1 MSAIS
6 NHSIV
11 EFIYNGNVSF
21 SSKEYEL
28 LRKETKSVLV
38 TPLKVMA
45 LLIAISGLF
54 AMVFEVR
61 YFSQFSLE
69 VYITRL
75 LATLIAFLVL
85 VVMYTKVGRDKPVLF
100 VHVLLMII
108 IISSGYMIYL
118 MPKTLVTNSQIVGLM
133 IFTSA
138 LFLSWDVKNQII
150 VAIYYN
156 VVFAAAILLNNHAI
170 YFLPNMYESVLFVI
184 FLSVISVIGSAV
196 NFKLRMQLA
205 ERSYRIEL
213 SEQKFHS
220 IFNNSA
226 EGMFQSSL
234 DGKFLTVN
242 PALVNILGYENEE
255 DLLKMDLAKDIYKN
269 KVDRAALINELKE
282 KGSVENYIITL
293 KKRTGEEVIV
303 RLNDR
308 LVTNNNG
315 NKYYFEGSMMDITE
329 QVLSGER
336 RKKAEEELREEK
348 IKSDRLAREATKS
361 SIIKSQFL
369 ANMSHEIRTPMN
381 GILGYLMLIEKGSYK
396 SKEEMNQFASDARQ
410 SAESLLD
417 ILNDILDFSKIESGK
432 MELYNSNF
440 NLRDV
445 IDESVFLLTTR
456 AKEKGLSIIAKIAND
471 INLLMFGDSTRIR
484 QIFINLISNAI
495 KFTNRGN
502 ILIEAS
508 TKDEGNG
515 QVTLYASVTD
525 EGIGIPQEKMNSLF
539 LPFSQVDSA
548 YSRKYGGTGLGL
560 VISKEFINMMGGEI
574 GVESEVG
581 KGSKFYFSVK
591 LKIQEGKKYAEE
603 PNNKVSNSLAGLAD
617 ETQNI
622 QVVNELKSERANFK
636 ILLAED
642 NIINQKVALRILSD
656 AGFKANAVNDGRE
669 VVKEVQ
675 VNHYDLILMDVQMP
689 EVDGFMATKEIRK
702 LETMNNSLPIIA
714 ITAHALLGD
723 KEKCLEAGMND
734 YVSKPIMPDQFI
746 GKIDHW
752 LGISLKDVK
761 IKKDDS
767 PKNDFV
773 FDFNMLEKM
782 SLGDVEFQ
790 KELLENYFQDV
801 SARYQRIDN
810 FIKVGNFEKIANEAH
825 TIKGASYSVGAKKVG
840 DEALGIELSGK
851 QNDMASVVQR
861 MYTLNA
867 AIKKTK
873 EILKDS
879 IVYKK

>member
-1 MSAIS
+1 MSTIN

-11 EFIYNGNVSF
+11 EYIYDGSVSF

-28 LRKETKSVLV
+28 LRKETKSILV
-38 TPLKVMA
+38 TPLKIMA
-45 LLIAISGLF
+45 LLIAVSGLF
-54 AMVFEVR
+54 AMIFEVK

-85 VVMYTKVGRDKPVLF
+85 VIMYTKIGRDKPVLF
-100 VHVLLMII
+100 VHVLLIVII
-108 IISSGYMIYL
+108 FSSGYMIYL
-118 MPKTLVTNSQIVGLM
+118 MPKTLVLNSQIVGLM

-156 VVFAAAILLNNHAI
+156 AVFAAAILLNNHTI

-220 IFNNSA
+220 IFENSA

-234 DGKFLTVN
+234 EGKLLTVN
-242 PALVNILGYENEE
+242 PALVQILGYDGAEE
-255 DLLKMDLAKDIYKN
+255 LLKMNLAKDIYKYE
-269 KVDRAALINELKE
+269 KDRTTLIDKLKE
-282 KGSVENYIITL
+282 NGVVENHILTL
-293 KKRTGEEVIV
+293 KKKNGDEVIV
-303 RLNDR
+303 RLNDK
-308 LVTNNNG
+308 LVTNEDG
-315 NKYYFEGSMMDITE
+315 NKYYFEGSMTDITE
-329 QVLSGER
+329 QVVADKK
-336 RKKAEEELREEK
+336 RKKAEDELREEK

-381 GILGYLMLIEKGSYK
+381 GVLGYLMLIEKESYRD
-396 SKEEMNQFASDARQ
+396 KEEMKQFASDARQ

-432 MELYNSNF
+432 MELYDTDF
-440 NLRDV
+440 NLNNV
-445 IDESVFLLTTR
+445 IDESVSLLLTR
-456 AKEKGLSIIAKIAND
+456 AKEKELTITTKIADNS
-471 INLLMFGDSTRIR
+471 NVLMYGDSTRLR

-495 KFTNRGN
+495 KFTSHGK

-508 TKDEGNG
+508 TVEEGEEIVILN
-515 QVTLYASVTD
+515 ASVKD
-525 EGIGIPQEKMNSLF
+525 EGIGIPKEKMEDLF
-539 LPFSQVDSA
+539 KPFSQIDA
-548 YSRKYGGTGLGL
+548 TYSRKYGGTGLGL
-560 VISKEFINMMGGEI
+560 VISKEFVTMMGGEI

-581 KGSKFYFSVK
+581 KGSRFYFSVK
-591 LKIQEGKKYAEE
+591 LKIQKGKKYADVPESTGR
-603 PNNKVSNSLAGLAD
+603 NIAINSD
-617 ETQNI
+617 DKI
-622 QVVNELKSERANFK
+622 QDQEALGNLKRERSKFK

-642 NIINQKVALRILSD
+642 NLINQKVAIRILND
-656 AGFKANAVNDGRE
+656 AGFQISAVNDGRE
-669 VVKEVQ
+669 AINQVK
-675 VNHYDLILMDVQMP
+675 NNNYDLVLMDVQMP
-689 EVDGFMATKEIRK
+689 EVDGFMATREIRALGEK
-702 LETMNNSLPIIA
+702 TINLPIIA

-734 YVSKPIMPDQFI
+734 YVSKPIQPDQMMSI
-746 GKIDHW
+746 IDHW
-752 LGISLKDVK
+752 LGLDKQNKK
-761 IKKDDS
+761 IDKENFAD
-767 PKNDFV
+767 NAFV
-773 FDFNMLEKM
+773 FDFAMLEKM

-790 KELLENYFQDV
+790 KELLGNYFDDI
-801 SARYQRIDN
+801 SARFKRIDGY
-810 FIKVGNFEKIANEAH
+810 IKVNNFEKIVNEAH

-851 QNDMASVVQR
+851 QNDLDSITQR
-861 MYTLNA
+861 MDTLNA
-867 AIKKTK
+867 AILSTK
-873 EILKDS
+873 EILKDLLS
-879 IVYKK
+879 

>member
-1 MSAIS
+1 MSAINNRS
-6 NHSIV
+6 VV
-11 EFIYNGNVSF
+11 EYIYDGSVSF

-75 LATLIAFLVL
+75 LATLISFVVL
-85 VVMYTKVGRDKPVLF
+85 VVMYTKVGRDRPVLF
-100 VHVLLMII
+100 VHVLLII
-108 IISSGYMIYL
+108 IIVSSGYMIYL
-118 MPKTLVTNSQIVGLM
+118 MPKTLVLNSQIVGLM

-156 VVFAAAILLNNHAI
+156 LVFAAAILLNNHAI

-220 IFNNSA
+220 IFENSA
-226 EGMFQSSL
+226 EGMFQSSF

-242 PALVNILGYENEE
+242 PALVQILGYDSSEE
-255 DLLKMDLAKDIYKN
+255 LLKLNLIKDIYKDEKDRVNLVN
-269 KVDRAALINELKE
+269 KLK
-282 KGSVENYIITL
+282 KDGFVENYILTL
-293 KKRTGEEVIV
+293 KKKNGEDVII

-308 LVTNNNG
+308 MIADKETN
-315 NKYYFEGSMMDITE
+315 KTYFEGSMRDITE
-329 QVLSGER
+329 YVIADNK

-348 IKSDRLAREATKS
+348 IKSDKLAREATKS

-381 GILGYLMLIEKGSYK
+381 GILGYLMLIEKESYRN
-396 SKEEMNQFASDARQ
+396 KEEMKQFASDARQ

-417 ILNDILDFSKIESGK
+417 ILNDILDFSKIESGR
-432 MELYNSNF
+432 MELYDTDF
-440 NLRDV
+440 DLIKV
-445 IDESVFLLTTR
+445 IDDSVSLLMTR
-456 AKEKGLSIIAKIAND
+456 ANEKGLIITTKVAENT
-471 INLLMFGDSTRIR
+471 NVLMYGDSTRLR

-495 KFTNRGN
+495 KFTNNGQ

-508 TKDEGNG
+508 TKAAEEDTVILN
-515 QVTLYASVTD
+515 ASVAD
-525 EGIGIPQEKMNSLF
+525 EGIGIPKEKIEDLF
-539 LPFSQVDSA
+539 KPFSQLDST

-560 VISKEFINMMGGEI
+560 VISKEFVNMMGGEI

-591 LKIQEGKKYAEE
+591 LKVQKGKKYTKTPVMSDRNILLNET
-603 PNNKVSNSLAGLAD
+603 NKIDDQQILD
-617 ETQNI
+617 D
-622 QVVNELKSERANFK
+622 LKKERSKFK

-642 NIINQKVALRILSD
+642 NIINQKVTLRILSD
-656 AGFKANAVNDGRE
+656 AGFHVNAVNDGQEAINE
-669 VVKEVQ
+669 VRKNSYHLV
-675 VNHYDLILMDVQMP
+675 LMDVQMP
-689 EVDGFMATKEIRK
+689 EVDGFMATKKIRELGEK
-702 LETMNNSLPIIA
+702 TVNLPIIA

-734 YVSKPIMPDQFI
+734 YISKPIQPDLMI
-746 GKIDHW
+746 NLMDRW
-752 LGISLKDVK
+752 LDLD
-761 IKKDDS
+761 KKNKKVNNDD
-767 PKNDFV
+767 PINNNYV
-773 FDFNMLEKM
+773 FDFKMLEKM
-782 SLGDVEFQ
+782 SMGDVDFQ
-790 KELLENYFQDV
+790 KELLTNYFDDV
-801 SARYQRIDN
+801 SARFKKLDVYLKDN
-810 FIKVGNFEKIANEAH
+810 NIEKIINEAH

-851 QNDMASVVQR
+851 QNDVESIIQR
-861 MYTLNA
+861 MDTLNA
-867 AIKKTK
+867 AIFNTK
-873 EILKDS
+873 EVLKNLLS
-879 IVYKK
+879 

>member
-28 LRKETKSVLV
+28 LRKETKSILV

-85 VVMYTKVGRDKPVLF
+85 VVMYTKVGRDKPVFF
-100 VHVLLMII
+100 VHVLLLII
-108 IISSGYMIYL
+108 IVSSGYMIYL

-156 VVFAAAILLNNHAI
+156 VVFATAILLNNHAI

-220 IFNNSA
+220 IFENSA

-242 PALVNILGYENEE
+242 SALVNILGYESEE
-255 DLLKMDLAKDIYKN
+255 DLLRMDLAKDIYKN
-269 KVDRAALINELKE
+269 KIDRAVLINELKE
-282 KGSVENYIITL
+282 KGSVENYVVTL

-308 LVTNNNG
+308 LVKNNNG

-329 QVLSGER
+329 QVLSDAR

-348 IKSDRLAREATKS
+348 IKSDKLAREATKS

-432 MELYNSNF
+432 MELYNSDF
-440 NLRDV
+440 NLKDV
-445 IDESVFLLTTR
+445 IDESIFLLTTR
-456 AKEKGLSIIAKIAND
+456 AKEKNLSVAAKIAND
-471 INLLMFGDSTRIR
+471 TNLLMFGDSTRLR

-502 ILIEAS
+502 ILLEAS
-508 TKDEGNG
+508 TKDNGNG
-515 QVTLYASVTD
+515 QVTLFASVTD
-525 EGIGIPQEKMNSLF
+525 QGIGIPQEKIDSLF

-560 VISKEFINMMGGEI
+560 VISKEFVNMMGGEI

-591 LKIQEGKKYAEE
+591 LKIQEGKRYAEE
-603 PNNKVSNSLAGLAD
+603 PKDMGSAVTTD
-617 ETQNI
+617 ETQNT
-622 QVVNELKSERANFK
+622 QATEGLKSERANFK

-656 AGFKANAVNDGRE
+656 AGFRANAVNDGRE

-702 LETMNNSLPIIA
+702 LETINNNIPIIA

-723 KEKCLEAGMND
+723 KEKCIEAGMND
-734 YVSKPIMPDQFI
+734 YVSKPIMPEQFI
-746 GKIDHW
+746 SKIDHW
-752 LGISLKDVK
+752 LGISLKNVK
-761 IKKDDS
+761 INKDDT

-773 FDFNMLEKM
+773 FDFKMLEKM

-790 KELLENYFQDV
+790 KELLVNYFQDV
-801 SARYQRIDN
+801 SARFQRIDN
-810 FIKVGNFEKIANEAH
+810 YIKVSNFEKITNEAH
-825 TIKGASYSVGAKKVG
+825 TIKGSSYSVGAKKVG

-851 QNDMASVVQR
+851 QNDIASVVQR
-861 MYTLNA
+861 MDTLNA

-873 EILKDS
+873 EILKDFL
-879 IVYKK
+879 VYKK